1 MKIALY
7 SHYLKLFRGNNGVF
21 TLFIFVFCISCNNKN
36 EPLKAFLD
44 KKFPA
49 FHNGTVIIIPG
60 GGCTGCITSIE
71 RQADSLSKIDTIR
84 LLYTRIKSIKLLKL
98 QLNGMGIMWDARH
111 IHIDS
116 MNNYEKV
123 TERYSDLWAY
133 PTFIRL
139 KNNKIELV
147 SKYSIY

>member
-1 MKIALY
+1 MKVKLY
-7 SHYLKLFRGNNGVF
+7 SHYLKLLNRNKGIVA
-21 TLFIFVFCISCNNKN
+21 LLILVLCVSCNTEK
-36 EPLKAFLD
+36 EPLKAFLENQY
-44 KKFPA
+44 PA
-49 FHNGTVIIIPG
+49 FHNGTVIVIPG

-71 RQADSLSKIDTIR
+71 RQADSLSKIDTVR

-98 QLNGMGIMWDARH
+98 QLKEMGVSWDASH

-123 TERYSDLWAY
+123 TEKYSDLWAY

-139 KNNKIELV
+139 KNGKIESV
-147 SKYSIY
+147 AKYTIY